1 MKTSY
6 IKHLTIFVIVALF
19 VSFCV
24 VQRSP
29 VTGSKRA
36 YGYSWEE
43 EVKLGKQA
51 DQQIQQQ
58 YGVYDDEELQ
68 NYIEDVGQNVL
79 EESHMRREDTDEK
92 YRNTEFSFKVL
103 SSPVP
108 NAFALPGGFIYV
120 TRGMLSHTKNE
131 AQLAVVLGHE
141 IAHVAARH
149 ASQRAFEQQMGQL
162 ALIGGAIAGQELL
175 GVPGQDILQLGG
187 AAAQFLFL
195 KYSRDDERES
205 DNLGVEYAAMNNYK
219 AEDGAGFFSA
229 LERISE
235 QQGQDIPT
243 WQSSHPDPSERANTI
258 PELAQEWREKGYEQN
273 IENTDEFMDKIDG
286 LIFGENPREG
296 FTEDGMFYHPDL
308 KFQFSYPSGW
318 ELVNRPNLVAAISE
332 QEDAVIIMQIDN
344 EAESAEASVANFAT
358 QEGFN
363 VKMQNSTRTN
373 GLDAH
378 EAIAS
383 AVDEEGNEFGFYVF
397 GVNYGENIYRFVSY
411 TTTDRFSNYQRDFEE
426 TSNSFESLTDQRI
439 LDIQPVELETFQTDR
454 SGSFSSFLPDNLP
467 EDVQPEDIAIVNQ
480 VELDETIEEGTW
492 LKIPRQ
498 DQSSDDRWW

>member
-6 IKHLTIFVIVALF
+6 LKQIALFLAVAVF

-68 NYIEDVGQNVL
+68 NYIEDVGQEVL
-79 EESHMRREDTDEK
+79 SVSHMRGEDTDQK
-92 YRNTEFSFKVL
+92 YRDTEFYFKVL
-103 SSPVP
+103 NSPVP
-108 NAFALPGGFIYV
+108 NAFALPGGYIYV
-120 TRGMLSHTKNE
+120 TRGMLAHVENE

-162 ALIGGAIAGQELL
+162 ALIGGAVAGQELL

-187 AAAQFLFL
+187 AAAQLLFL

-205 DNLGVEYAAMNNYK
+205 DNLGVEYAAKKNYD
-219 AEDGAGFFSA
+219 AADGAGFFSA

-235 QQGQDIPT
+235 QSDQSIPT

-258 PELAQEWREKGYEQN
+258 PELAEQWREKGYEQN
-273 IENTDEFMDKIDG
+273 VEDTDEYMNLIDG
-286 LIFGENPREG
+286 LIYGNNPREG
-296 FTEDGMFYHPDL
+296 FAEDGNFYHPNL
-308 KFQFSYPSGW
+308 KFQFSYPSDW
-318 ELVNRPNLVAAISE
+318 ELINQTSQVAVVSPK
-332 QEDAVIIMQIDN
+332 EDAVSLMQIDN
-344 EAESAEASVANFAT
+344 EAESPEASVANFVT

-363 VKMQNSTRTN
+363 VESRSEAQNNRLQ
-373 GLDAH
+373 GY

-383 AVDEEGNEFGFYVF
+383 ATGQEGNEYGFYVYA
-397 GVNYGENIYRFVSY
+397 VSYGDEIYRFTSY
-411 TTTDRFSNYQRDFEE
+411 TLAENFGNYHSTFEDI
-426 TSNSFESLTDQRI
+426 SNSFASLTDQQI
-439 LDIQPVELETFQTDR
+439 LDVQPMRLQTTKADR

-467 EDVQPEDIAIVNQ
+467 EDVRPEDIAIVNQ
-480 VELDETIEEGTW
+480 VELDETIEEGSW
-492 LKIPRQ
+492 IKIPRQ
-498 DQSSDDRWW
+498 KED